1 MPLLWSEYNRHRFFL
16 NIQLLQPVDFSSPV
30 QNMADLQSKDNK
42 DNDNT
47 VDVLQHVP
55 TEGGDLDAAYFAE
68 VDDGYLRSSWT
79 TKFYRGVLFQMIL
92 FGA

>member
-1 MPLLWSEYNRHRFFL
+1 
-16 NIQLLQPVDFSSPV
+16 
-30 QNMADLQSKDNK
+30 MADLQSKDNK

-68 VDDGYLRSSWT
+68 VDDLH
-79 TKFYRGVLFQMIL
+79 FYRKQNLPQNYSNQQ
-92 FGA
+92 

>member
-1 MPLLWSEYNRHRFFL
+1 
-16 NIQLLQPVDFSSPV
+16 
-30 QNMADLQSKDNK
+30 MADLQSKDNK

-55 TEGGDLDAAYFAE
+55 TEGGDLDAAYSAE
-68 VDDGYLRSSWT
+68 VDDVYLRSSWT